1 MLKIHH
7 IRNATMILETE
18 TAVILVD
25 PMLGER
31 GFMPSFTLFRHKAKR
46 NPTVPLPQNINVP
59 LEKVTHCLI
68 THQHPDH
75 LDNKAIQFLRKKN
88 IPVTCS
94 LKDEKA
100 LKKRG
105 LNIVQTLKYW
115 ERQAFLGGT
124 IKGIPAKHGY
134 GFVSK
139 LMGNVI
145 GFFIELPNQKSI
157 YLSSDTIYTDSVD
170 NVLHNYKPDISVL
183 ACGTAQFDLF
193 KQLIMNVDDILKF
206 VKNAPGKVI
215 ANHMES
221 LNHCPLTR
229 KDLKTMLTND
239 ELRDKVFIPEDG
251 ETIEIT

>member
-75 LDNKAIQFLRKKN
+75 LDNKALQFLRKKN

-206 VKNAPGKVI
+206 VKNAPGQVI

-229 KDLKTMLTND
+229 KELKTMLTND

>member
-1 MLKIHH
+1 
-7 IRNATMILETE
+7 
-18 TAVILVD
+18 
-25 PMLGER
+25 
-31 GFMPSFTLFRHKAKR
+31 
-46 NPTVPLPQNINVP
+46 
-59 LEKVTHCLI
+59 
-68 THQHPDH
+68 
-75 LDNKAIQFLRKKN
+75 
-88 IPVTCS
+88 
-94 LKDEKA
+94 
-100 LKKRG
+100 
-105 LNIVQTLKYW
+105 KYW

-157 YLSSDTIYTDSVD
+157 YLSSDTIYNDSVD
-170 NVLHNYKPDISVL
+170 NVIHNYKPDISVL

-229 KDLKTMLTND
+229 KDLKTMLTN
-239 ELRDKVFIPEDG
+239 
-251 ETIEIT
+251 